1 MITVRRRDFVK
12 FNEVTMKPK
21 NRYLAAAAC
30 GVLMLSAPLASLA
43 ATTAP
48 ALVSEKTMSWQVPY
62 KPLDL
67 VQSVDGKM
75 LFVLTDNSRVLI
87 YEPNGTLK
95 GSIPVDKGVTAIDT
109 DARGE
114 NILLIDSEKNTFTSL
129 SVDFVVNIDTAGS
142 PFLGSAEA
150 PVTIAVFTDFE

>member
-1 MITVRRRDFVK
+1 MTLKYRIFT
-12 FNEVTMKPK
+12 
-21 NRYLAAAAC
+21 AAVSGALLVSTPA
-30 GVLMLSAPLASLA
+30 LSLA
-43 ATTAP
+43 ATSAP

-62 KPLDL
+62 KPVDL

-75 LFVLTDNSRVLI
+75 LFVLTENNRVLI

-114 NILLIDSEKNTFTSL
+114 NILLIDSDKNTFTSL
-129 SVDFVVNIDTAGS
+129 SVDFIVSIDTAGS
-142 PFLGSAEA
+142 PFLGKAEA

>member
-1 MITVRRRDFVK
+1 MRSKYRK
-12 FNEVTMKPK
+12 F
-21 NRYLAAAAC
+21 AAAVC
-30 GVLMLSAPLASLA
+30 GMLMISTPIFTMA
-43 ATTAP
+43 ATSAP

-62 KPLDL
+62 KPVDF

-75 LFVLTDNSRVLI
+75 LFVLTENNRVLI

-129 SVDFVVNIDTAGS
+129 SVDFVVNIDTTGS
-142 PFLGSAEA
+142 PFKGVADA
-150 PVTIAVFTDFE
+150 PVTIAVFSDFE

>member
-1 MITVRRRDFVK
+1 MRPKYRKFAAVVCGMLMIST
-12 FNEVTMKPK
+12 P
-21 NRYLAAAAC
+21 A
-30 GVLMLSAPLASLA
+30 LSM
-43 ATTAP
+43 ATTSAP

-62 KPLDL
+62 KPVDF

-75 LFVLTDNSRVLI
+75 LFVLTENNRVLI
-87 YEPNGTLK
+87 YEPNGKLK

-129 SVDFVVNIDTAGS
+129 SVDFVVNIDTTGS
-142 PFLGSAEA
+142 PFVGSANA

>member
-1 MITVRRRDFVK
+1 MTSRHSI
-12 FNEVTMKPK
+12 
-21 NRYLAAAAC
+21 LAAAAC
-30 GVLMLSAPLASLA
+30 GILLVSSPAFSTA
-43 ATTAP
+43 ATSAP

-62 KPLDL
+62 KPVDL

-75 LFVLTDNSRVLI
+75 LFVLTENSRVLI
-87 YEPNGTLK
+87 YEPNGKLK
-95 GSIPVDKGVTAIDT
+95 GAIPVDKGVTAIDT

-129 SVDFVVNIDTAGS
+129 SVDFIVSVDTAGS
-142 PFLGSAEA
+142 PFMGKADA